1 MSIIVRCGSLCGL
14 ALPGVH
20 WLQEPYKSMKHIDD
34 FYLFNLADDYHE
46 LHDLKAS
53 EPQQLATMQQQLTDF
68 LASIQNSQVN
78 ETQCAKK

>member
-1 MSIIVRCGSLCGL
+1 MQLCVFCFDPATGLELVSIIVRCGSLCGL

-46 LHDLKAS
+46 LHDLKAP
-53 EPQQLATMQQQLTDF
+53 EPQQF
-68 LASIQNSQVN
+68 
-78 ETQCAKK
+78 AKMSSSS